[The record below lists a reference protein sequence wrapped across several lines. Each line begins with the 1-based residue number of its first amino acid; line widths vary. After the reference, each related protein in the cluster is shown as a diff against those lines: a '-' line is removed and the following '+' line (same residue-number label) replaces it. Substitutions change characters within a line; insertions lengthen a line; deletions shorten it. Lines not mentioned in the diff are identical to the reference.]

1 MQDKTL
7 KFWDTRSGTK
17 PTHIETVGAKVTSL
31 DASRNGY
38 WLLACARDNTI
49 HLFDLRTNSEF
60 KIFATDGFAVTCDW
74 ARANFSPDSEYIS
87 VGSADGTVYIWN
99 INDSSK
105 LEASLR
111 GEHKSGVVSVA
122 WQPAGNGLTSCDK
135 NKNVVV
141 WADI

>member
-1 MQDKTL
+1 M
-7 KFWDTRSGTK
+7 
-17 PTHIETVGAKVTSL
+17 
-31 DASRNGY
+31 
-38 WLLACARDNTI
+38 
-49 HLFDLRTNSEF
+49 FDLRTNSEF